1 MASFTPRLNFAANLY
16 AVGGLHAVAG
26 SGGYEASA
34 IVAEFAKSTAKIV
47 VICGTDE
54 DYDAHASEL
63 AQALRKAG
71 TVHLALAGKP
81 RENDD
86 VDDYCYAGGPAYGLL
101 NTVHHKL
108 GL

>member
-1 MASFTPRLNFAANLY
+1 
-16 AVGGLHAVAG
+16 
-26 SGGYEASA
+26 
-34 IVAEFAKSTAKIV
+34 
-47 VICGTDE
+47 
-54 DYDAHASEL
+54 
-63 AQALRKAG
+63 
-71 TVHLALAGKP
+71 LAGKP